1 MFLQFAEN
9 EVPLH
14 MVTKPYFDS
23 IIKILFY
30 QYKNEKKRT
39 ANTKIFRVLINKLL
53 GAKKNTIIKTKSP
66 VYNGK
71 RVFQV

>member
-1 MFLQFAEN
+1 
-9 EVPLH
+9 

-39 ANTKIFRVLINKLL
+39 ANTKIFTSSYKQASR
-53 GAKKNTIIKTKSP
+53 GKKKTPSLKQNHLYITGKEYFKSS
-66 VYNGK
+66 
-71 RVFQV
+71 Q